1 MQRIGGLIIGGMLGL
16 TAVAGAQHPASGV
29 LPTMAGFD
37 PVVAAP
43 VLEFLTN
50 PVVAL
55 LLLVM
60 AMVGLMF
67 EVKAGAFGLGGL
79 LSVVSLGL
87 FFGSSLLL
95 GLAGWEEVILLGLGM
110 IALMVEVFLL
120 PGFGVAGV
128 LGILFMAAAT
138 VLTLAGGS
146 PGTGD
151 IMGALGILG
160 ASLAVTAAVFYAWI
174 RHLPGSERFAG
185 LLHTH
190 GVARGEGYISAPQR
204 DDLIGQ
210 VGTAIT
216 DLRPSGT
223 AEIGGER
230 MDVVTEGEF
239 IVAGASVTVINAEG
253 YRHVVRLANAATL
266 HLPHASTLNE

>member
-1 MQRIGGLIIGGMLGL
+1 MQRLGGVIIGGMLGL
-16 TAVAGAQHPASGV
+16 TAVAEAQHPVSALLPRAAS
-29 LPTMAGFD
+29 FD
-37 PVVAAP
+37 PTVAVP
-43 VLEFLTN
+43 LLEFLTN

-55 LLLVM
+55 VLLVL
-60 AMVGLMF
+60 AMVGLIF
-67 EVKAGAFGLGGL
+67 EIKAGAFGLGGL

-95 GLAGWEEVILLGLGM
+95 GLAGWEEVILLGLGT
-110 IALMVEVFLL
+110 IAVMVEVFLL

-128 LGILFMAAAT
+128 LGILFVAAAT

-146 PGTGD
+146 PGGAD
-151 IMGALGILG
+151 IGAALGILG
-160 ASLAVTAAVFYAWI
+160 ASLAVTAAIFYAWI
-174 RHLPGSERFAG
+174 RHLPNSERFAG
-185 LLHTH
+185 LLHHH

-210 VGTAIT
+210 LGVAVT

-223 AEIGGER
+223 AEIAGER

-239 IVAGASVTVINAEG
+239 IVAGATVTVISAEG

-266 HLPHASTLNE
+266 HLPHASPTHE